1 MVIEDTETGV
11 EKVGNKVNIRMATTK
26 TLILAPGSVECDKE
40 GTCNMSAVWDPKDA
54 LVEGDI

>member
-26 TLILAPGSVECDKE
+26 TLILAPVLSVTRK
-40 GTCNMSAVWDPKDA
+40 GPVT
-54 LVEGDI
+54 